1 MESVQYVR
9 SGMDTDLP
17 PSTPEMQ
24 AAMEQGAPVARSS
37 SDTPDH
43 ASLYQA
49 ALAVPVVLRGE
60 VLGALQVGEMSAA
73 RGWTED
79 DLTFMQAVADQV
91 ALALDNARLIEETE
105 RRADRGR
112 LVAEISSRMFAAN
125 DLETIVKIAGEELG
139 RVLRVKQTTIKVRS
153 ELTEAA
159 QPGNGQTPDQH
170 A

>member
-1 MESVQYVR
+1 
-9 SGMDTDLP
+9 
-17 PSTPEMQ
+17 MQ